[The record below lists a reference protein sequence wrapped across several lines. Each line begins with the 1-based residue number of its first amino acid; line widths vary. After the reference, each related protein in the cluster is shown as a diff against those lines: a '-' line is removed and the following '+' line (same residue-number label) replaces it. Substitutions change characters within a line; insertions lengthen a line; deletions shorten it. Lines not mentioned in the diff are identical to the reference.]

1 VLNEYSIWKKSYS
14 GADSSGIISPKEES

>member
-1 VLNEYSIWKKSYS
+1 LNEYSIWKKSYS